1 MKSDKKLISLKE
13 AAQISGYSSDY
24 IGQLIRAG
32 KIPGKQV
39 YCNVAWM
46 TTAEDVVN
54 YKNQS
59 ENSENKNKAKKNKF
73 IEYVVTR
80 RRRVLMDLN
89 VVKLFFTTFRSALP
103 ITILIIASF
112 IFLNI
117 FIYYVTNQAATADQQ
132 NKTKN
137 EQPLSY

>member
-1 MKSDKKLISLKE
+1 MKTDKKLISLKE

-59 ENSENKNKAKKNKF
+59 ESKDEIKKNGF
-73 IEYVVTR
+73 IEYIATKKR
-80 RRRVLMDLN
+80 KVLMDLN
-89 VVKLFFTTFRSALP
+89 VVRLFFATFRSALP

-112 IFLNI
+112 ILLNI
-117 FIYYVTNQAATADQQ
+117 FIYYATNQAAATDQQ